1 MQNGRLRYANYIRD
15 YNYMIGVVERAVPI
29 YGLPSRM
36 CHEERTN
43 DSDNNLTEQC
53 KTRQNSRKLSDY
65 GQKGEV

>member
-1 MQNGRLRYANYIRD
+1 
-15 YNYMIGVVERAVPI
+15 MIGVVERAVPI